1 MSLKV
6 WPTTSISN
14 TTSLSTLFCTTP
26 AHCNTSSRLH
36 VQVDTSSWNIGI
48 GYYGMISMRYY
59 SKQHWMAV
67 GCSINAMLLFVV
79 IDFGTFSQAN
89 TLIPQRPPPS
99 SSMALHSLSKTPVPV
114 NNFVACHLLCPN

>member
-1 MSLKV
+1 MFKLTHPGFHAHSWLDV
-6 WPTTSISN
+6 EYWHGISWHERYEILLNSIG
-14 TTSLSTLFCTTP
+14 LPWLFNECD
-26 AHCNTSSRLH
+26 A
-36 VQVDTSSWNIGI
+36 
-48 GYYGMISMRYY
+48 
-59 SKQHWMAV
+59 
-67 GCSINAMLLFVV
+67 LFVV